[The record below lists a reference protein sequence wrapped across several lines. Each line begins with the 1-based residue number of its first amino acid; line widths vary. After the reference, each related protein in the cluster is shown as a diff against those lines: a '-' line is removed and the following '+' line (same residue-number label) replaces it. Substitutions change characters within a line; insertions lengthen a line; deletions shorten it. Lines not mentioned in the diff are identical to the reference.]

1 MVIVIVAVIA
11 AIAIVRIA
19 EHNWRIDD
27 GSVTFLSYGALT
39 IARQS
44 RVDHVTAAS
53 RMRHE
58 TVARRGHIAS
68 MNSTPELIDLS
79 DRDIVVDELQTR
91 QRHFRLAIVTE
102 TYPPEVNGVALT
114 IARFV
119 EGMRNRGHDVQLI
132 RPRQMRDEN
141 ATNGEV
147 LMRGLPIPRYPHLKM
162 GLPAKNALAKLW
174 SHRRPD
180 LVHIVTEGPLGWSAL
195 AAAQKL
201 KLPVTSDF
209 RTNFHAYSGH
219 YGIGWLQKPIFA
231 YLRKFHNRTQCTMVP
246 TESLRQSLAE
256 MGFQRLRV
264 VARGVD
270 TALFHPAKRSDALR
284 AQWGV
289 EPDTPVAIYVGRI
302 AAEKNL
308 ATLIRAYRAMRDVD
322 SRCRLVM
329 VGEGPQRRELESQLP
344 EAIFVGLKR
353 EEELAAHYASGDV
366 FLFPSM
372 TETFGNV
379 VPEAMASG
387 LGVLAY
393 RYAAAAKL
401 IEDGVS
407 GRTVE
412 LGDSHAFVTGAANL
426 MRDWA
431 MTRQY
436 GNAARRV
443 TEAHDWDRLVR
454 ELENV
459 FDDAI
464 ATHHAH
470 PHSLTHSD
478 MLGKSDAG
486 ASDAVSKPAKATTTT
501 KATWA

>member
-1 MVIVIVAVIA
+1 MTA
-11 AIAIVRIA
+11 
-19 EHNWRIDD
+19 
-27 GSVTFLSYGALT
+27 LS
-39 IARQS
+39 Q
-44 RVDHVTAAS
+44 
-53 RMRHE
+53 MRHE
-58 TVARRGHIAS
+58 TVASHLHIAV
-68 MNSTPELIDLS
+68 MNSAPEMSDLLDFS
-79 DRDIVVDELQTR
+79 ERDIVVDELQTR

-114 IARFV
+114 IAKFV

-132 RPRQMRDEN
+132 RPRQMRDEF
-141 ATNGEV
+141 ALNGEV

-195 AAAQKL
+195 GAAQKL

-231 YLRKFHNRTQCTMVP
+231 YLRKFHNRTHCTMVP
-246 TESLRQSLAE
+246 TESLRQGLAE

-270 TALFHPAKRSDALR
+270 TKLFNPAKRSDALR

-289 EPDTPVAIYVGRI
+289 SPDAPDTPVVLYVGRI

-308 ATLIRAYRAMRDVD
+308 ATLVRAYRAMREADP
-322 SRCRLVM
+322 RCKLVL
-329 VGEGPQRRELESQLP
+329 VGEGPQRRELESQIP

-353 EEELAAHYASGDV
+353 DEDLAAHYASGDV

-387 LGVLAY
+387 LSVLAY
-393 RYAAAAKL
+393 RYAAAAQL
-401 IEDGVS
+401 VEDGVS

-412 LGDSHAFVTGAANL
+412 LGNTNAFVQGAADL
-426 MRDWA
+426 MRDWNA
-431 MTRQY
+431 TQGYRT
-436 GNAARRV
+436 AARRV

-454 ELENV
+454 ELETV

-464 ATHHAH
+464 TIHQSLPHAGAH
-470 PHSLTHSD
+470 GQLNV
-478 MLGKSDAG
+478 SDAARAG
-486 ASDAVSKPAKATTTT
+486 LA
-501 KATWA
+501 